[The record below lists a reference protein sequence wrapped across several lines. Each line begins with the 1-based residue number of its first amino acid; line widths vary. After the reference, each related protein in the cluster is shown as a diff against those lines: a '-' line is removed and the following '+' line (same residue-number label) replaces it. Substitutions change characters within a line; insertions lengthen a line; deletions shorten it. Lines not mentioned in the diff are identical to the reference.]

1 MLNSTLFSL
10 AALAAMVPA
19 SLINLRADGRRD
31 AVYWSV
37 LVIAVF
43 GSLSW
48 AVAQLGDSWHTGL
61 SVATWLAIS
70 ASLIV
75 FLAVTLLTA
84 QAWRLTPLLLPYL
97 LLLGI
102 MATVWSQAPGK
113 PLPSAV
119 PWGWMS
125 VHIGLSILTFALLT
139 VAAVAGL
146 AVVLQERAL
155 KRKRVSGLTHALP
168 SIADGEALQLRLLAA
183 GETVLGAGLL
193 TGLATRYMSEAS
205 LFSLD
210 HKTLLSTLCFVVIA
224 ILLIAHRR
232 VGVRGRRAGSYTLVA
247 YLLLTLAYLGV
258 KFVTDVLI
266 S

>member
-1 MLNSTLFSL
+1 MLNSTLFNL
-10 AALAAMVPA
+10 AALAALIPA
-19 SLINLRADGRRD
+19 SLVHLRGHGGRDG
-31 AVYWSV
+31 VYWSV
-37 LVIAVF
+37 LVVAVV

-61 SVATWLAIS
+61 SLATWVAIS
-70 ASLIV
+70 ASLVV
-75 FLAVTLLTA
+75 FLAVTLLTT

-97 LLLGI
+97 ILLGI
-102 MATVWSQAPGK
+102 IATVWSQAPEK

-119 PWGWMS
+119 PWAWMG

-139 VAAVAGL
+139 IAAVAGL

-155 KRKRVSGLTHALP
+155 KRKRLSGLTKILP
-168 SIADGEALQLRLLAA
+168 SITDGEALQLRLLAA

-193 TGLATRYMSEAS
+193 TGLATRYMSDANI
-205 LFSLD
+205 FAID
-210 HKTLLSTLCFVVIA
+210 HKTFLSTLCFIVIA
-224 ILLIAHRR
+224 ILLVAHRR